1 MVTGYNHLL
10 FLLGVTFFLYKPK
23 HIGIY
28 VSLFAI
34 GHSATLL
41 FGVLVGTA
49 VSPFLIDAIIG
60 LSIIYKALDNM
71 GAYQRWFG
79 YQPNTKAAL
88 RVAYPGFS
96 VRRRPSA
103 DATASL
109 SGSLLPRNRDPG
121 PYGYHML
128 DSIH

>member
-79 YQPNTKAAL
+79 YQPITKT
-88 RVAYPGFS
+88 GI
-96 VRRRPSA
+96 
-103 DATASL
+103 
-109 SGSLLPRNRDPG
+109 RDPMG
-121 PYGYHML
+121 T
-128 DSIH
+128 IC

>member
-41 FGVLVGTA
+41 FCVLVGAA

-96 VRRRPSA
+96 VRRRPSPMQQHRFRA
-103 DATASL
+103 L
-109 SGSLLPRNRDPG
+109 SYRETGIRDPMG
-121 PYGYHML
+121 T
-128 DSIH
+128 IC